1 MSHHHG
7 HGGLGPL
14 LLVAAIAFVFGKRTA
29 QIIVGTVLVA
39 GAAFFLGVL
48 VFVLGGWA

>member
-14 LLVAAIAFVFGKRTA
+14 LLVAAITFAFGKRTA
-29 QIIVGTVLVA
+29 QIVVGTVLVA
-39 GAAFFLGVL
+39 GVLFFGAVVVFAL
-48 VFVLGGWA
+48 VWA